1 MLSMFP
7 SPPEVTEV
15 SYFIE
20 VKIEDQEG
28 NMFPSP
34 LEETGV
40 SNPISCIGSSRQT
53 TKYSLTSQLKL
64 ILIIP

>member
-1 MLSMFP
+1 M
-7 SPPEVTEV
+7 TGV

-34 LEETGV
+34 PEVTGGSYAEKLYSIAV
-40 SNPISCIGSSRQT
+40 SRFGLRPLSR
-53 TKYSLTSQLKL
+53 
-64 ILIIP
+64 